1 MSASFTHI
9 IIEICNKLSC
19 PYSNKKIIEKTFL
32 IVDTKTGKIIESIFN
47 DLDKALLSCRHMNR
61 LQLNEEC
68 EYTRMVY
75 IKDEHDIK
83 ESKIINEPTIKS
95 LNAYFLKIYLNS
107 KSTYKKATLNRKEP
121 Y

>member
-19 PYSNKKIIEKTFL
+19 PYSNKEIIEKTFL

-47 DLDKALLSCRHMNR
+47 DLDKALLLCNR
-61 LQLNEEC
+61 LNLLHPHEE
-68 EYTRMVY
+68 YKFTRVVY
-75 IKDEHDIK
+75 IKGMHDIK
-83 ESKIINEPTIKS
+83 KSKIINEPTIKS
-95 LNAYFLKIYLNS
+95 LNAYFLKIHLNLQP
-107 KSTYKKATLNRKEP
+107 TNKKATLNRKET